1 MTSRNFNL
9 NEDFYSGALQ
19 AVGSLSKLYSE
30 NSVPFFQYRFI
41 ENLFVKATGGENIS
55 RKDTVFDAIVGEN
68 SKIAVGV
75 KTFTLPKQGKYKLE
89 KVQEFTSLAGRTN
102 ISRLSDKDLIIVVC
116 QERNRR
122 IRTESANFN
131 IDPSK
136 SIYHCLV
143 RTVGQAF
150 IHEEPFMEIN
160 LEKIKPFSAHGA
172 ALKKFSP
179 RSANIHFFDGT
190 SYYYYSRAKNTLYK
204 RFEIEKGYN
213 SKLINIDIAE
223 DALGKLYEKFLNKKL
238 SNLDNV
244 FMDDESLSVP
254 GVDYVVLP
262 LYSVLKGMK
271 YVPEKSGL
279 NQWNAAG
286 RPRKFGESYIPVPK
300 KVHLIAPN
308 FFPLNKSFQMNL
320 PNSTKTVLASL
331 CQSENKALMSNPNDE
346 LCKWIFRVIDEKF
359 KESDFDKPPKRKP
372 FTYEDLEVSGYDCV
386 RVTKS
391 LETGFNVFNIVF
403 EPIGGYEDFLE
414 QSMNGI

>member
-1 MTSRNFNL
+1 MTVRGFNL

-41 ENLFVKATGGENIS
+41 ENLFVKATNGENIS

-75 KTFTLPKQGKYKLE
+75 KTFTLPKQAKYKLE
-89 KVQEFTSLAGRTN
+89 KVQEFTALAGRTN
-102 ISRLSDKDLIIVVC
+102 ISKLSDKDLISVVC

-136 SIYHCLV
+136 SIYHCLI

-150 IHEEPFMEIN
+150 IHEEPFAEIN
-160 LEKIKPFSAHGA
+160 LEKIKPFSSNGA
-172 ALKKFSP
+172 SLKKFKL
-179 RSANIHFFDGT
+179 RSANIHFYDGI

-213 SKLINIDIAE
+213 SKLIDIDIAE
-223 DALGKLYEKFLNKKL
+223 DALGMLYEKFLNKKL
-238 SNLDNV
+238 SHSNNV
-244 FMDDESLSVP
+244 FIDNESTPLP
-254 GVDYVVLP
+254 GNDYVVLP
-262 LYSVLKGMK
+262 LYSVRKEIK

-286 RPRKFGESYIPVPK
+286 RPRKYGESYIPVPK
-300 KVHLIAPN
+300 KVHLIAPD
-308 FFPLNKSFQMNL
+308 FFPSNKNFQLNL
-320 PNSTKTVLASL
+320 PNSSGPVTASL
-331 CQSENKALMSNPNDE
+331 CQSGNKALMSNPNDE

-359 KESDFDKPPKRKP
+359 KESDFNKPPKRKP
-372 FTYEDLEVSGYDCV
+372 FTYNDLELSGYDCV

-391 LETGFNVFNIVF
+391 IENGSVIYNIVF
-403 EPIGGYEDFLE
+403 EPIGGYEEFLE
-414 QSMNGI
+414 QFSN